1 MIDMRRL
8 TVIILAAAVL
18 IFNFSFSVFGQNEL
32 DISEAVRIGL
42 ENNRQLQNSR
52 RDILQAE
59 KELDLTAKEYM
70 PTVDL
75 QGSYTKMEDGQPQ
88 ISSFEIV
95 SPTTIVPVMGE
106 GPDDNYSTSVSLNQP
121 LYLGGRVKLA
131 KEMAVYGVELSRI
144 NFEKTAEDM
153 IFNIVQGYYG
163 VLQADGM
170 VSIRENALEVVNEHL
185 RIVEVNYEAGISLR
199 QDLLQ
204 TRIEKRKAEEEFTA
218 ARNQLQIAKK
228 RLSQLL
234 GQVDSEFFLLKPE
247 KIPNQELDKE
257 ILLEN
262 ALNNRSEINS
272 LRLNKLLTDKQKELE
287 GNPYRPSLSLN
298 GSYSW
303 QGEELDM
310 SEGSWS
316 VSIRGTIPLYD
327 GGKSSIK
334 EEKHD
339 LELEKIED
347 SRLDLIDS
355 IKVDIED
362 TVLAV
367 QEAEEMI
374 ELERLSLENAEENLE
389 LANKSY
395 RAGVGTNI
403 DVINAQ
409 TRYRQAQISLL
420 QAKYKYEID
429 LFRVLYKT
437 GQISEYFEEVI

>member
-8 TVIILAAAVL
+8 IVIILAAAVL

-75 QGSYTKMEDGQPQ
+75 QGSYTKMEESESGTAFPSGFEFLSDVFSQPDG
-88 ISSFEIV
+88 
-95 SPTTIVPVMGE
+95 
-106 GPDDNYSTSVSLNQP
+106 NYSTSVSLNQP

-204 TRIEKRKAEEEFTA
+204 TRIEKRKAEEEFTS

-298 GSYSW
+298 GSCSW